1 MLAPSTAKGGVDAFD
16 RVPGA
21 LRGRGARRR
30 RDGAQADKMHPALG
44 AKRGGMAEHGIVNLQ
59 SSTAKVIRLD
69 TKGHPGDLRGKHFAG
84 MAHM

>member
-1 MLAPSTAKGGVDAFD
+1 MRSIGFPVLCPVAALAAGATA
-16 RVPGA
+16 RRPT
-21 LRGRGARRR
+21 RCTPRSARRR
-30 RDGAQADKMHPALG
+30 A
-44 AKRGGMAEHGIVNLQ
+44 GMAEHWIVNLQ